1 MAEREILIYPND
13 ILRQRSRRVTK
24 IDAGIQRLIDDMA
37 ETMHKHRGVG
47 LAAPQVGE
55 LLRIVTIQLPEDEES
70 PHAGKLLVLIN
81 PEIIKAED
89 DDWEPDEG
97 CLSFPGYVANVRRF
111 YRVTAR
117 ALDRRGKEFR
127 IKGEGLLA
135 QAIQHEIDHLNG
147 VLFIDHL
154 PSLDLLRRIG
164 DEAATEEAEL

>member
-1 MAEREILIYPND
+1 MAERQILLYPNE
-13 ILRQRSRRVTK
+13 ILRQRSRKVTK
-24 IDAGIQRLIDDMA
+24 IDRSIQQLIDDMA
-37 ETMHKHRGVG
+37 ETLRKARGVG

-55 LLRIVTIQLPEDEES
+55 LWRVVLIQLPEDEDD
-70 PHAGKLLVLIN
+70 PHAGKLLVLVN

-97 CLSFPGYVANVRRF
+97 CLSLPGYVANVRRF
-111 YRVTAR
+111 YRVTAK

-154 PSLDLLRRIG
+154 PSLDHLRRIG
-164 DEAATEEAEL
+164 EDAVPEEEEL